1 MPKLKDIEISLLS
14 SIDEQPDGE
23 ISLSLLG
30 TIYSETFGANGFKK
44 FGFSKLKDLVESRA
58 SIEVFFRS
66 GVFCCR
72 RRHQVLE
79 ALSPRRHPPA
89 TNTVLVE
96 SLDKLESLGQKY
108 PFNCKHADS
117 EGTVIA
123 VNCKGGPENL
133 YLVQIATKDAVF
145 VFDCVKLNT
154 QRVSD
159 FLRGMLLD
167 ERTTKLFHDLHND
180 AAALATIGNI
190 EGLRGTLDTQLAME
204 LLTGHLYMGFND
216 MLGQLD
222 HPKHQS
228 KQLMKGRMH
237 DAELFARRPID
248 NAIFQNAIDD
258 VHLLI
263 DAQPKLFALLD
274 DALEV
279 GAQPMLFALN
289 DDALEV
295 VKQASDAR
303 ALMAGKTGGARQI
316 AFDVA
321 NSYDMAS
328 FELLQAARP
337 DDMFQPAPLVVSN
350 ETDTLLG
357 LLQNDITEQL
367 QDRTDKLSDIVLDKG
382 RRPLCWIQGERV
394 LLGDNDRLV
403 DDNDINTIVDSIG
416 GFGTDNRAGVE
427 KQLHRISAMRNR
439 DAIITGLTMRVGRNV
454 TGNSN
459 MIADI
464 LYNNPSASILFLGEP
479 GSGKTSK

>member
-1 MPKLKDIEISLLS
+1 MPTIKDVEISLLS
-14 SIDEQPDGE
+14 SIDNQPNGE

-30 TIYSETFGANGFKK
+30 RVYSGTFGANGYKK
-44 FGFSKLKDLVESRA
+44 LGFSKLKYLVESLV
-58 SIEVFFRS
+58 SIEVFIRS
-66 GVFCCR
+66 GPLLCR
-72 RRHQVLE
+72 RRQVLV
-79 ALSPRRHPPA
+79 PPCPHRHPPA
-89 TNTVLVE
+89 FNTVMVE
-96 SLDKLESLGQKY
+96 TLDKLESLGQKY
-108 PFNCKHADS
+108 PFNCKHAIS
-117 EGTVIA
+117 GGTVIA
-123 VNCKGGPENL
+123 VNCKGVPENL
-133 YLVQIATKDAVF
+133 YLVQIATKDTAF
-145 VFDCVKLNT
+145 VFDCVKLNA

-180 AAALATIGNI
+180 AAALATIGNV

-204 LLTGHLYMGFND
+204 LLTGHLNMGFND
-216 MLGQLD
+216 MLGKLD

-228 KQLMKGRMH
+228 KQLMKGHMH

-248 NAIFQNAIDD
+248 NDIFQNAIDD

-263 DAQPKLFALLD
+263 DAQQKLFALLD
-274 DALEV
+274 DV
-279 GAQPMLFALN
+279 
-289 DDALEV
+289 LEV

-321 NSYDMAS
+321 NSYNMAS

-337 DDMFQPAPLVVSN
+337 DDMIQPAPLVVSN

-357 LLQNDITEQL
+357 LLQNDISEQL
-367 QDRTDKLSDIVLDKG
+367 HDRTDKLSDIVLDKG

-394 LLGDNDRLV
+394 LLGDDDRLV
-403 DDNDINTIVDSIG
+403 DDKDISTIVDSIG

-439 DAIITGLTMRVGRNV
+439 DAIITGLTMRVGRHIS
-454 TGNSN
+454 GNSN
-459 MIADI
+459 MIADL
-464 LYNNPSASILFLGEP
+464 LYNDPSASILFLGEP

>member
-1 MPKLKDIEISLLS
+1 MPTLKDIEISLLS
-14 SIDEQPDGE
+14 SIDKQPDGE
-23 ISLSLLG
+23 MFLSVLG
-30 TIYSETFGANGFKK
+30 SIYSETFGANETKK
-44 FGFSKLKDLVESRA
+44 LGFSKLKDLVESIV
-58 SIEVFFRS
+58 SIEVFIRS
-66 GVFCCR
+66 RILCCR
-72 RRHQVLE
+72 RRRQVLV
-79 ALSPRRHPPA
+79 ALCPHRHPPA
-89 TNTVLVE
+89 INTVLVE
-96 SLDKLESLGQKY
+96 TLDKLESLGQKY
-108 PFNCKHADS
+108 PFNCKHANS
-117 EGTVIA
+117 GGTVIA
-123 VNCKGGPENL
+123 VNCKGVPENL
-133 YLVQIATKDAVF
+133 YLVQIATKDTAF
-145 VFDCVKLNT
+145 VFDCVKLNA

-180 AAALATIGNI
+180 AAALATIGNV

-204 LLTGHLYMGFND
+204 LLTGRFNMGFND

-248 NAIFQNAIDD
+248 NEIFQNAIDD

-263 DAQPKLFALLD
+263 DAQEKLFALL
-274 DALEV
+274 
-279 GAQPMLFALN
+279 

-303 ALMAGKTGGARQI
+303 ALMAAKTGGARQI

-321 NSYDMAS
+321 NSYNMAS

-337 DDMFQPAPLVVSN
+337 DDMVQPAPLVVSN

-357 LLQNDITEQL
+357 LLQNDIAEQL
-367 QDRTDKLSDIVLDKG
+367 HDRTDKLSDIVLDKG

-439 DAIITGLTMRVGRNV
+439 DAIITGLTMRVGRHV
-454 TGNSN
+454 SGNSN

-464 LYNNPSASILFLGEP
+464 LYNDPSASILFLGEP